1 MGHFYILI
9 VSVSYKLIML
19 IFLAIMYSIWI
30 PNYQTYCQVT
40 TYNWQQTTNTDLER
54 HPEN

>member
-1 MGHFYILI
+1 MGHFYIFI